1 MKILKND
8 SNSHNDMMAYM
19 ESFMNSEF
27 SPYVG
32 IFWYHDG
39 SNELFGV
46 NKVEADLLSFNSTGL
61 KTTPRLHKQIW
72 AKEYN
77 KAKQF
82 PSVPTLFY
90 QPDYTKIPR
99 GRVFQ
104 KDGGTFEVMVGTWI
118 ENYPQAKQ
126 LIMSEF
132 ELPEDATSF
141 IVDDHW
147 NIGSGWEG
155 DR

>member
-1 MKILKND
+1 
-8 SNSHNDMMAYM
+8 MMAYM
-19 ESFMNSEF
+19 ESFNNNEF

-32 IFWYHDG
+32 IFWYHVD
-39 SNELFGV
+39 SNKLFGV
-46 NKVEADLLSFNSTGL
+46 DKVESDLLPFTSTGL
-61 KTTPRLHKQIW
+61 KTTPRLHKQLW

-82 PSVPTLFY
+82 PDEATWFY

-104 KDGGTFEVMVGTWI
+104 RVNETFEVMVGSWI
-118 ENYPQAKQ
+118 EKYPQAKQ
-126 LIMSEF
+126 LIIDEF
-132 ELPEDATSF
+132 ELPKDKTSF
-141 IVDDHW
+141 IVDAHW

-155 DR
+155 DK